1 MSDDDQPDEAAD
13 PGEAP
18 RDTVIYVRPDSPE
31 VGKTVAFTPE
41 PSSTRVRPPAPPP
54 PPAPPAPASFLS
66 RDAAPAR
73 ERGRDDGRGR
83 HGGARSARGEPGST
97 R

>member
-1 MSDDDQPDEAAD
+1 MSDHDQPNEASD

-54 PPAPPAPASFLS
+54 PPAPPAPPPSF
-66 RDAAPAR
+66 RVHAAPAR
-73 ERGRDDGRGR
+73 ERGRGLGR
-83 HGGARSARGEPGST
+83 HSGARSARGEPGST